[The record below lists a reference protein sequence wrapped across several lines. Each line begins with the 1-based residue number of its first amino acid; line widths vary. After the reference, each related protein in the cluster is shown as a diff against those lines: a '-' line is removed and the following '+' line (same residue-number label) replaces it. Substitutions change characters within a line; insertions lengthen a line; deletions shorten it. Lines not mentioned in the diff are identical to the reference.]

1 MEIGK
6 VSESILKR
14 AVFKQI
20 GQRRDEV
27 LVRPGVGEDCSVIEL
42 ADDEVVVFSTDPITG
57 TTKNMGTLA
66 VHVTANDIAT
76 SGAELIGILLTI
88 LLPSNTYESELAR
101 LMEEIETTSIELGIE
116 VLGGHTEVTDVI
128 NQPLI
133 SITGVGKIKKHKMVK
148 TAGIKPNQEIVM
160 TKWAG
165 LEGTSIIAN
174 EREKE
179 LLGRFTK
186 DFVERAKDLISNISI
201 IKEAKIAT
209 EMGGVSSMHDITE
222 GGVYGALWEMG
233 EASSVGLE
241 VDISKIPIKQETIE
255 ICEFYNLNPYKLISS
270 GSMLIASDRGNALVA
285 KLKENG
291 INAVVIGSATTGN
304 DKIAINGEYKSFL
317 SPPKSDELYKL

>member
-14 AVFKQI
+14 AVFRQI

-27 LVRPGVGEDCSVIEL
+27 LVRPGVGEDCSIIEL
-42 ADDEVVVFSTDPITG
+42 ADDEVVVLSTDPITG

-76 SGAELIGILLTI
+76 SGAELIGVLLTI
-88 LLPSNTYESELAR
+88 LLPPNTYESELAK
-101 LMEEIETTSIELGIE
+101 LIEEIEITSSELGIE
-116 VLGGHTEVTDVI
+116 VLGGHTEVTDVV

-133 SITGVGKIKKHKMVK
+133 SVTGVGKTKKDKMIK
-148 TAGIKPNQEIVM
+148 TAGTKPNQDIIM

-174 EREKE
+174 EREEE
-179 LLGRFTK
+179 LLERFAK
-186 DFVERAKDLISNISI
+186 DFVERAKGLINYISVI
-201 IKEAKIAT
+201 EEAKIASD
-209 EMGGVSSMHDITE
+209 MGVSSMHDITE
-222 GGVYGALWEMG
+222 GGVYGALWEVA
-233 EASSVGLE
+233 EASSVGIE

-255 ICEFYNLNPYKLISS
+255 ICEFYNLNPYELISS
-270 GSMLIASDRGNALVA
+270 GSLLIVLDKGNDLVA
-285 KLKENG
+285 KLKEKG
-291 INAVVIGSATTGN
+291 ISAAVIGKTTTGQ
-304 DKIAINGEYKSFL
+304 DKIATNGEYKRFL